1 MKQYDIVYSLGSNCR
16 MADYLRVTGLRL
28 ASGPFDW
35 ICGGGGI
42 CNILAWICREMQ
54 GFIEK
59 EDLVIDEEEI
69 VPKRTI
75 WYRNERTG
83 FKFPHEFIYG
93 REFNEMYVEVRAK
106 YDRRISR
113 FLEDLRTKNVLLT
126 YLARDS
132 RIETPAVTESFLR
145 LREKFGS
152 RVDLMCFANGQPEGE
167 VVRENPA
174 DGLHIVRFH
183 DDGVSTGDA
192 RINKKEE
199 AVVLP
204 ILRTFSV
211 PGGRLSNKWR
221 AFKRMMW
228 KSKISRRGN
237 RTYRFFGIPVWR
249 KKVAK

>member
-1 MKQYDIVYSLGSNCR
+1 
-16 MADYLRVTGLRL
+16 MADYLRLTGLRL

-42 CNILAWICREMQ
+42 CNILSWICRDMK

-59 EDLVIDEEEI
+59 EDLVVDEEKI

-93 REFNEMYVEVRAK
+93 REFNEMYEEVRAK
-106 YDRRISR
+106 YDRRIGR
-113 FLEDLRTKNVLLT
+113 FLDVLKNRNVLLT

-132 RIETPAVTESFLR
+132 RIDTKEATEAFLR
-145 LREKFGS
+145 LREKYGS
-152 RVDLMCFANGQPEGE
+152 RVNLICFANGQPEGE
-167 VVRENPA
+167 VIRENPVE
-174 DGLHIVRFH
+174 GLQIVRFH
-183 DDGVSTGDA
+183 DDGVMARDV

-204 ILRTFSV
+204 ILREFSV
-211 PGGRLSNKWR
+211 PGGNLSNKWR
-221 AFKRMMW
+221 AFKRLMW
-228 KSKISRRGN
+228 KSKVSHKGN

-249 KKVAK
+249 ERVVTA